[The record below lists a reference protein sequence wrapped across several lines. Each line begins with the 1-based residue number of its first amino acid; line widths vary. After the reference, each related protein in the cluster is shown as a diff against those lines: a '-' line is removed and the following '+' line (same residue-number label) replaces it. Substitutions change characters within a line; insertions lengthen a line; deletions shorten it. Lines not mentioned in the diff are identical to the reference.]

1 MDIPALQAFL
11 AVAES
16 GSFSRAAE
24 RIYLTQPAISKRI
37 ATLEK
42 ELDARLFDRIGR
54 GIHLTPA
61 GEALLTRARH
71 VLKELE
77 DVKRGIANLSGAI
90 AGELLVATSHHI
102 GLHRLPGLL
111 KRFHETYTQVRLNL
125 QFMDS
130 EKACQAVARG
140 DLELAIVTLPPK
152 AAAPLKT
159 EKIWDDP
166 LDIVVSPGHPLA
178 RELHIT
184 MSRLLDYPAIL
195 PGPGTYT
202 REIIL
207 NAFGRLRDRIQ
218 VGMATNYLEVL
229 KMLAA
234 IGLGWSALPRTMID
248 SGLRVIKLEKGE
260 IKRELGIVTH
270 EKRTISNAGQAMI
283 RIIREDKAK

>member
-1 MDIPALQAFL
+1 MNISALQAFL

-37 ATLEK
+37 AALEK
-42 ELDARLFDRIGR
+42 EIGARLFDRIGR

-61 GEALLTRARH
+61 GEALLGRARN

-77 DVKRGIANLSGAI
+77 DVKRGIANLSGSI
-90 AGELLVATSHHI
+90 SGELLLATSHHI

-130 EKACQAVARG
+130 EKACQGVARG
-140 DLELAIVTLPPK
+140 DLELAVVTLPPET
-152 AAAPLKT
+152 ATPLKT

-178 RELHIT
+178 RELPVT
-184 MSRLLDYPAIL
+184 LNRLLDYPAIL

-207 NAFGRLRDRIQ
+207 KAFGRLRDRIQ

-229 KMLAA
+229 KMLAT

-248 SGLRVIKLEKGE
+248 AGLNVVQIEKVEIRRV
-260 IKRELGIVTH
+260 LGIVTH
-270 EKRTISNAGQAMI
+270 EKRTLSNAGQAMI
-283 RIIREDKAK
+283 RIIRENKTK

>member
-1 MDIPALQAFL
+1 MDISALQAFL

-37 ATLEK
+37 AALEK
-42 ELDARLFDRIGR
+42 EVEARLFDRIGR
-54 GIHLTPA
+54 GIRLTPA
-61 GEALLTRARH
+61 GEALLSRARH

-77 DVKRGIANLSGAI
+77 DVKRGITNLSGNI
-90 AGELLVATSHHI
+90 AGELLLATSHHI

-130 EKACQAVARG
+130 EKACQGVARG
-140 DLELAIVTLPPK
+140 DLELAVVTLPPA

-166 LDIVVSPGHPLA
+166 LDIVVSAGHPLA
-178 RELHIT
+178 REKRVKLA
-184 MSRLLDYPAIL
+184 RLLEYPAIL

-207 NAFGRLRDRIQ
+207 NALGALRDRIQ

-248 SGLRVIKLEKGE
+248 AGLNVVQIEKVE
-260 IKRELGIVTH
+260 IRRELGIVTH
-270 EKRTISNAGQAMI
+270 EKRTLSNAGQAMI
-283 RIIREDKAK
+283 RIIRETAA

>member
-1 MDIPALQAFL
+1 MDISALQAFL

-37 ATLEK
+37 AALEK
-42 ELDARLFDRIGR
+42 EIGARLFDRIGR

-61 GEALLTRARH
+61 GEALLTRARN

-77 DVKRGIANLSGAI
+77 DVKRGITNLSGSI
-90 AGELLVATSHHI
+90 AGELLLATSHHI

-130 EKACQAVARG
+130 EKACQGVGRG
-140 DLELAIVTLPPK
+140 DLELAVVTLPPET
-152 AAAPLKT
+152 AAPLKT

-178 RELHIT
+178 RELRVT
-184 MSRLLDYPAIL
+184 MNKLLEYPAIL

-218 VGMATNYLEVL
+218 VEMATNYLEVL
-229 KMLAA
+229 KMLAT

-248 SGLRVIKLEKGE
+248 EGLKVVQIEKVE
-260 IKRELGIVTH
+260 IRRELGIVTH
-270 EKRTISNAGQAMI
+270 EKRTLSNAGQAMI
-283 RIIREDKAK
+283 RIIREEKTK